1 MVVVVVPA
9 EATVVVAAEAT
20 AETEE
25 AAKTEEAAP
34 MGQVP
39 QGALDMLQFRTVW
52 QTNCALVTTLTQ
64 IKLGIVLLPLPAL
77 GSAKSS
83 ASHEILTSLE
93 EIKRMTLLT
102 TRCFPA

>member
-39 QGALDMLQFRTVW
+39 QGARDMLQFRTVW
-52 QTNCALVTTLTQ
+52 QTNCALVTTLTR
-64 IKLGIVLLPLPAL
+64 IKLGTAWPQRRAH
-77 GSAKSS
+77 GK
-83 ASHEILTSLE
+83 T
-93 EIKRMTLLT
+93 K
-102 TRCFPA
+102 

>member
-1 MVVVVVPA
+1 MVVVVPA

-39 QGALDMLQFRTVW
+39 QGARDMLQFRTVW
-52 QTNCALVTTLTQ
+52 QTNCALVTTPTQ
-64 IKLGIVLLPLPAL
+64 IKLGTAWLQLHAHGRISVFQDQNNE
-77 GSAKSS
+77 GSASLT
-83 ASHEILTSLE
+83 EILLLITTS
-93 EIKRMTLLT
+93 
-102 TRCFPA
+102 CFPV